1 MPACF
6 GPEFDQKGQPSVA
19 CICMWRLCHAGK
31 MSGKLEIH
39 QVFHEC
45 CGLQP
50 STGPPCICSH
60 PWKLEFNPSISLSVF
75 EDAGMFWTWIW
86 PKGSTFSGVYLH
98 VKIVPC
104 RENEWQTYIHFY
116 THFGACEMVNEPK
129 ILRSNNSVFRVIV
142 VWCFFLIFRIFK
154 KSWCLGFTLSVLG
167 IWIHTYR
174 CSSNVTGFPLRP
186 TISPT
191 LNAAGSH
198 WQ

>member
-31 MSGKLEIH
+31 MSGKLEIL

-50 STGPPCICSH
+50 STGPPCLCAH

-104 RENEWQTYIHFY
+104 RENEWQTY
-116 THFGACEMVNEPK
+116 
-129 ILRSNNSVFRVIV
+129 
-142 VWCFFLIFRIFK
+142 FFIFRWEPHFFRFATLESGWWIFLE
-154 KSWCLGFTLSVLG
+154 KSERESSRIPVFCFGGWTLQKQGL
-167 IWIHTYR
+167 
-174 CSSNVTGFPLRP
+174 
-186 TISPT
+186 
-191 LNAAGSH
+191 
-198 WQ
+198 